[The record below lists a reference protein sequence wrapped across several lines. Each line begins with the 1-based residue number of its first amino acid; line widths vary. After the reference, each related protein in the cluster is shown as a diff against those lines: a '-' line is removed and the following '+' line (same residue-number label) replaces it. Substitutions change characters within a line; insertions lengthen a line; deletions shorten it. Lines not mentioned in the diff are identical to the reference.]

1 MIRGTTPT
9 HIFNL
14 PIDTSIIK
22 EVRITY
28 VQYSK
33 IIVEKTER
41 DVAMSDQTIRF
52 KLTQEETLRF
62 AKSTPVRVQLKV
74 LTTDNTVLAS
84 PIRDIPVDD
93 ILNEEV
99 LE

>member
-41 DVAMSDQTIRF
+41 DVAISDQTIRF
-52 KLTQEETLRF
+52 KLAQEETLRF